1 MTDKCEKNIFTAQ
14 KSAHID
20 ACTAD
25 FLSTRVFHSQFST
38 ESANQPRETLD
49 HSAHI
54 HQTWPRKKSGS
65 RPEELLCFSAGTFFR
80 WTFPKECSSWKSLR
94 DNFFDG
100 ESCESGLPSGGAA
113 AQSRFNVIDAVNGAE
128 AFRIR
133 PGEVEPGIARSV
145 PLLVRSAGR

>member
-1 MTDKCEKNIFTAQ
+1 MTDKCEKNIFTTQ
-14 KSAHID
+14 KSAHIG

-25 FLSTRVFHSQFST
+25 FFIDPRFPLTVFHRIC
-38 ESANQPRETLD
+38 EPAKRTLD